1 MFDACGDSDTAR
13 DRMAEKGWQYE
24 VLRFWFAELTINDWF
39 TTSPAT
45 DDAIRNRFS
54 RLHEDLSS
62 AIPSEAFL
70 EAEAALAAVIVFD
83 QFPRNM
89 FRGTAKAFAT
99 DRLAIAVAANAL
111 ANGLDT
117 QLADQQKEF
126 LYLPFGHSEQ
136 LPDQERC
143 VALFEALG
151 GGNTKYAIEHRDII
165 ARFGRFPH
173 RNHALGRES
182 TEEERAFMAEHKGF
196 GQ

>member
-1 MFDACGDSDTAR
+1 MV
-13 DRMAEKGWQYE
+13 EKGWHNE
-24 VLRFWFAELTINDWF
+24 VLRFWFGELTSDDWF
-39 TTSPAT
+39 TTSRAT

-54 RLHEDLSS
+54 RLHEDFRS

-70 EAEAALAAVIVFD
+70 EPEAALAAVIVLD

-89 FRGTAKAFAT
+89 FRGTADAFAS

-111 ANGLDT
+111 ANGFDT
-117 QLADQQKEF
+117 QLSKPQKDF

-136 LPDQERC
+136 LADQERC

-151 GGNTKYAIEHRDII
+151 GDNTKYAIEHRDII

-173 RNHALGRES
+173 RNQALGRTS
-182 TEEERAFMAEHKGF
+182 TEEERAFMAEHKSF